1 MRRGGK
7 GFTFFA
13 IAALILFSACATGP
27 KPGYFVN
34 KSPEF
39 NVSYPEDWISADL
52 TNETEVLRVKK
63 AVGLPVITSTVRTI
77 TKDYVL
83 AKDAPEGLVDA
94 LKLLGGDQIQV
105 ISKKDTK
112 LIDGTAA
119 YESIVKWNHP
129 MLPGLVSM
137 SLAAIKG
144 DKVVSVTLTTKGMV
158 SEELKKIPYSL
169 SFK

>member
-1 MRRGGK
+1 MRRGIK
-7 GFTFFA
+7 GFTILAVAA
-13 IAALILFSACATGP
+13 IMLSACATGP

-39 NVSYPEDWISADL
+39 NVSYPEKWISADL
-52 TNETEVLRVKK
+52 TSDNEVLRVKD
-63 AVGLPVITSTVRTI
+63 ARGLPVLTSTVRTI
-77 TKDYVL
+77 TKDYVM
-83 AKDAPEGLVDA
+83 AKDAPEGLIDA
-94 LKLLGGDQIQV
+94 LKMLGGDQIKV
-105 ISKKDTK
+105 VSKKDTK

-137 SLAAIKG
+137 SLVAIKG
-144 DKVVSVTLTTKGMV
+144 DKVIGVTLTTKGMV

-169 SFK
+169 SIK

>member
-1 MRRGGK
+1 MRRWGK
-7 GFTFFA
+7 GFTFFT
-13 IAALILFSACATGP
+13 IAALILLSACATGP

-39 NVSYPEDWISADL
+39 NVSYPEKWISADL
-52 TNETEVLRVKK
+52 TNENEVLRVKD
-63 AVGLPVITSTVRTI
+63 ARGLPVLTSTVRI
-77 TKDYVL
+77 LPKGYVL

-94 LKLLGGDQIQV
+94 LKLLGGDQIKV
-105 ISKKDTK
+105 VSKKDTK
-112 LIDGTAA
+112 LADGTAA

-144 DKVVSVTLTTKGMV
+144 DKVIGVTLTTKGMADDK
-158 SEELKKIPYSL
+158 LKKIPYSL
-169 SFK
+169 RIK